1 MKKRVLVTG
10 AAGCVGLQLVP
21 ELLARGCS
29 VVAVDRPGSPLPD
42 PKPDVLEVR
51 EIDLARDDSAFE
63 IARGVDVVVN
73 LAAIVDVSLP
83 FDVLAP
89 VNLDA
94 ARRLYEGA
102 ALGGASLFVHI
113 STGSLYRS
121 AAHPLRETDPLWTPN
136 DYARTK
142 LLSEDYMLS
151 RDPGKGPAVNMLRPA
166 LVFGPRGKVLVSALI
181 TVAPMIRRYTRRLVR
196 LRGGARTNL
205 VHGSDVARA
214 ICFLIDQ
221 PQPHG
226 EIFNVAN
233 DDPRPIG
240 ELLSAALE
248 MGGIRLTR
256 RSLPIP
262 TWLLHCVRPLIDR
275 EAVAG
280 MVNRRLAAQWNTL
293 REREG
298 LAPNGVEPRLDRES
312 LDYAFGDFV
321 FDNSKLKA
329 LGFRYRYPDFESGWS
344 QALAWYCDNRWIPSA
359 APQHEEHA

>member
-1 MKKRVLVTG
+1 MKKKVLVTG
-10 AAGCVGLQLVP
+10 AAGCVGLQLVA
-21 ELLARGCS
+21 ELLERGFS
-29 VVAVDRPGSPLPD
+29 VVAADRPGSPLPD
-42 PKPDVLEVR
+42 PLPDALEVL
-51 EIDLARDDSAFE
+51 EIDLARDDGAFDL
-63 IARGVDVVVN
+63 ARGVDVVVN

-83 FDVLAP
+83 FGMLAP

-102 ALGGASLFVHI
+102 AQGGASLFVHI

-121 AAHPLRETDPLWTPN
+121 ARHPLHETDPLWTPN

-151 RDPGKGPAVNMLRPA
+151 RDPAKGPAVTILRPA
-166 LVFGPRGKVLVSALI
+166 LIFGPRGKVLVSSLI
-181 TVAPMIRRYTRRLVR
+181 TVAPLVRRYTRRMLR

-214 ICFLIDQ
+214 ICFLIEQ

-233 DDPRPIG
+233 DDPRPFG

-248 MGGIRLTR
+248 MAGMRLTR
-256 RSLPIP
+256 RSLPMP
-262 TWLLHCVRPLIDR
+262 TWPLHLMRPLMDR
-275 EAVAG
+275 EAVMG
-280 MVNRRLAAQWNTL
+280 MVNKRLAAQWIRL

-298 LAPNGVEPRLDRES
+298 LAPDGVEPRLDRES

-329 LGFRYRYPDFESGWS
+329 LGFSYRYPDFESGWG
-344 QALAWYCDNRWIPSA
+344 QALAWCCENRWIPSA
-359 APQHEEHA
+359 AQQAERA